1 MVLAVVTRIGVVVVD
16 LAVSTYTIFD
26 KNITYGYYS
35 IQQATHFVHCVVHK
49 QEI

>member
-26 KNITYGYYS
+26 KKYYGYYS

>member
-26 KNITYGYYS
+26 RNVTVI
-35 IQQATHFVHCVVHK
+35 IQHNRLHIVYIV
-49 QEI
+49 

>member
-26 KNITYGYYS
+26 KNIMII
-35 IQQATHFVHCVVHK
+35 IQYNRLHK